1 MSRLDATA
9 GAYVTNNQ
17 FIRPVNFVFMDFV
30 GDPLRANDSGM
41 NLTVTGQSSADLNGT
56 YDGVTGDFATL
67 SPIKVGA
74 GGSDTVSARLSG
86 IKTLDDATLDIIGDE
101 SKWKGRICKVWRL
114 VWDQNNAGQGA
125 YEHYYTGYMVD
136 VMIAGTPEE
145 QFIEVSIES
154 YLVAYS
160 PPSMRSYLSQKEFD
174 PGDLSG
180 EATLSLANG
189 GGNGAGTIPGSGN
202 GLGGGTPIGGGVG
215 PNSGG
220 GGVVLV

>member
-17 FIRPVNFVFMDFV
+17 FIRPVNFIFMDFV
-30 GDPLRANDSGM
+30 GDQLRANDSGM
-41 NLTVTGQSSADLNGT
+41 TLVVSGQSSVDLNGT
-56 YDGVTGDFATL
+56 YDGVTGDFAEL
-67 SPIKVGA
+67 SPIKIGA
-74 GGSDTVSARLSG
+74 GGSDTVTAKLSG

-101 SKWKGRICKVWRL
+101 SKWKGRICKVWRI

-136 VMIAGTPEE
+136 VIIAGTPES
-145 QFIEVSIES
+145 QFIEISIEN
-154 YLVAYS
+154 YMVAYVQ
-160 PPSMRSYLSQKEFD
+160 PSNRTLLSQKDFD

-189 GGNGAGTIPGSGN
+189 GGGAHAGITGSSPLNPGTNSGN
-202 GLGGGTPIGGGVG
+202 GFIG
-215 PNSGG
+215 NSGAINHA
-220 GGVVLV
+220 